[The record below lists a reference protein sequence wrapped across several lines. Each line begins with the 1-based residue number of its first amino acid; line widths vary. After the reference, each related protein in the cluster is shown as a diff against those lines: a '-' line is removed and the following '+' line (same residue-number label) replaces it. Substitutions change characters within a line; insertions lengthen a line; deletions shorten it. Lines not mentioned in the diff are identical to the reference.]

1 MKTQGFSLIEL
12 MITISVIG
20 VLSAISVASYQN
32 NIVSTNRAEATT
44 QILMIQSV
52 YESIYS
58 QTYSYP
64 AADTLPPLPSIP
76 NTANYSYSTT
86 VPAPGS
92 TTGYLITATPTGNQ
106 LINDTTCPTITL
118 DNLGNTGP
126 SNACWNS

>member
-1 MKTQGFSLIEL
+1 MNKQGFSLIEL

-32 NIVSTNRAEATT
+32 NIVSANRAEATT

-64 AADTLPPLPSIP
+64 AADTLPPLASIP
-76 NTANYSYSTT
+76 NTANYRYNTDIT
-86 VPAPGS
+86 A
-92 TTGYLITATPTGNQ
+92 TGYTITATPTGNQ
-106 LINDTTCPTITL
+106 LINDTTCPNITL

-126 SNACWNS
+126 SSVCWGS